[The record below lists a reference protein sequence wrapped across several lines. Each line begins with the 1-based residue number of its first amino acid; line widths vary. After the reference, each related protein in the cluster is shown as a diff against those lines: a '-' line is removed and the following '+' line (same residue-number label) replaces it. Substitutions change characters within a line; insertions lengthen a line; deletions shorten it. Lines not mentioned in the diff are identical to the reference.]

1 MKLKVNQHY
10 TLPSD
15 LDYLLNINVTTVD
28 SGWNFNKFKKKK
40 SLQWLKSEFRWNDS
54 GSRNWLFLIQQ
65 SYIKP
70 GTFYWRETKFT
81 IETTIRQSC
90 TDKSGGK
97 L

>member
-40 SLQWLKSEFRWNDS
+40 VYNDS
-54 GSRNWLFLIQQ
+54 RQ
-65 SYIKP
+65 SLD
-70 GTFYWRETKFT
+70 
-81 IETTIRQSC
+81 ETTAAVEF
-90 TDKSGGK
+90 GYF
-97 L
+97 